1 MPASEVTPPKL
12 SSSASTPQAAGGEVA
27 WCGDFVKSSDV
38 SKALTDFGFFGCLI
52 QATIFF

>member
-12 SSSASTPQAAGGEVA
+12 SSSASTPQAAGVA